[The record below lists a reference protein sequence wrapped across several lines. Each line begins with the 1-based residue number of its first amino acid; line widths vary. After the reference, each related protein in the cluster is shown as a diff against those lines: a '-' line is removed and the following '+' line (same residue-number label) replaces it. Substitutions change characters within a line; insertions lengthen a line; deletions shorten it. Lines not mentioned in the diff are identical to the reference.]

1 MHTSVVVGGSGFL
14 GSHLCTELIGEGHQ
28 VICIDNF
35 SSGRISNIDHLKK
48 INEFKFIE
56 SDIRSPISIEE
67 TPDEIYHLASRASPV
82 DFEEFPIEIAMSNSV
97 GTKNVLELAAK
108 TDSKVLL
115 ASTSE
120 VYGDPEIHPQ
130 RESYNG
136 NVNIRGLRASYD
148 ESKRL
153 SEALAVAYHRNHDVD
168 VRTVRIFNTYGPR
181 MRPDDG
187 RVIPNFVTQALND
200 QPITVHGDGSQ
211 TRSFTY
217 VDDLIRAFRMYML
230 EDGLNGE
237 VINVGSQKEITILE
251 LAETVIDTIETDSE
265 ITYVGR
271 PEDDPERRQ
280 PDITR
285 AQELLGW
292 NPEISLSEGLAETAE
307 YFETIT

>member
-14 GSHLCTELIGEGHQ
+14 GSHLCTELIREDHR

-35 SSGRISNIDHLKK
+35 GSGRISNIGHLKE
-48 INEFKFIE
+48 IDEFKLIE

-97 GTKNVLELAAK
+97 GTKNVLELAAE
-108 TDSKVLL
+108 TDSTVLL

-120 VYGDPEIHPQ
+120 VYGDPEVHPQ

-187 RVIPNFVTQALND
+187 RVIPNFVTQAIND

-230 EDGLNGE
+230 KDGLNGE

-251 LAETVIDTIETDSE
+251 LAETVLDTIETDSQ

>member
-14 GSHLCTELIGEGHQ
+14 GSHLCTELIREDHR

-35 SSGRISNIDHLKK
+35 SSGRISNIGHLKE
-48 INEFKFIE
+48 IDEFKLIE

-97 GTKNVLELAAK
+97 GTKNVLELAAE
-108 TDSKVLL
+108 TDSRVLL

-120 VYGDPEIHPQ
+120 VYGDPEVHPQ

-187 RVIPNFVTQALND
+187 RVIPNFVTQAIND

-230 EDGLNGE
+230 KDGLNGE

-251 LAETVIDTIETDSE
+251 LAETVLDTIETDSE